1 MQKNIIEK
9 KVFWDFT
16 WSHVWKFGAASLKK
30 VFWDF
35 MKKKKNTKQISKNI
49 IESFNELYRR

>member
-35 MKKKKNTKQISKNI
+35 MKKKKKH
-49 IESFNELYRR
+49 